1 MDHTEHDVDIIVT
14 EIGLADLRGLAP
26 RERAEVIIE
35 RCVAQPYRQ
44 MLHAYVARAKQRG
57 GHTPHILEE
66 ALSWHTRYRDTGSM
80 LTSRV
85 TPDIGSYERSV
96 SLSI

>member
-1 MDHTEHDVDIIVT
+1 
-14 EIGLADLRGLAP
+14 LADLRGLAP

-35 RCVAQPYRQ
+35 KCVAEPFRH
-44 MLHAYVARAKQRG
+44 MLHDYVARAQQRG

-66 ALSWHTRYRDTGSM
+66 ALSWHSRYRDTGSM
-80 LTSRV
+80 LMSPV
-85 TPDIGSYERSV
+85 TPDIGSYEKSV